1 MKIKEM
7 LAALPIQ
14 VVVGE
19 DLDREITGGY
29 VGDLLSQ
36 VMAQAKTGNL
46 WITIQAHQN
55 IVAVATLLDLS
66 GIIISSGLKPTANL
80 LEKAQREQI
89 NILVSSD
96 NSYQLVTKLSE
107 LGIR

>member
-7 LAALPIQ
+7 LASLPIE
-14 VVVGE
+14 VVVSG

-36 VMAQAKTGNL
+36 VMGEAKTGNL
-46 WITIQAHQN
+46 WVTIQAHQN
-55 IVAVATLLDLS
+55 IVAVATLLNLS
-66 GIIISSGLKPTANL
+66 GIIISSGLKPTVNL
-80 LEKAQREQI
+80 LEKAKREQI
-89 NILVSSD
+89 NIFVSSE
-96 NSYQLVTKLSE
+96 NSYQLVTRLSE